1 MINIPKINSFQ
12 ENSNRPLEQTP
23 GAPKI
28 QIWFRISKPS
38 TGIGYVPASGS
49 GGTPGKCEARRC
61 LGGVAAGLRGLV
73 GTVTNSVA
81 RDDSQGKPETNLFMV
96 PMFLDATFRMCPFL
110 VSLHTCLRISC
121 LFYHDFM
128 TFQPF
133 QPQNILVESRYQSKA
148 VGVSAE
154 STYPQLAKHTME
166 FESPHRD
173 LMTGEPGFLWSEWD
187 SSPRNCWW
195 TFAT

>member
-1 MINIPKINSFQ
+1 M
-12 ENSNRPLEQTP
+12 
-23 GAPKI
+23 
-28 QIWFRISKPS
+28 FRH
-38 TGIGYVPASGS
+38 
-49 GGTPGKCEARRC
+49 
-61 LGGVAAGLRGLV
+61 RGLV
-73 GTVTNSVA
+73 ELLENVRQGDVLEELQQ
-81 RDDSQGKPETNLFMV
+81 DSGGWLEQLPTRLREMIPRENPRQNLFMV